1 MRNLWQDMRYGMRT
15 LWKNP
20 GFTLVA
26 VFALALGIGANTT
39 IFSAINS
46 LLLHPFSFRDADRIM
61 AIWESNPQAGFKRGS
76 VATANFLDM
85 RSQNTVFES
94 IAAFT
99 GRSFNLTEGDKP
111 ERIEGAGVSPQFFS
125 ALGVEAAAGRTFL
138 PEEEQAGRDA
148 VAVISDSLW
157 QRRFGRDQ
165 GIVGRVVPINNR
177 SFTIVGVM
185 PVDFDFPRG
194 GVEMWSPFV
203 FDNDD
208 MTDRAS
214 HYLRVIARLNPQV
227 TMEQAQS
234 DINNLMRRLA
244 EQYPETNAGRGV
256 LIETLREAN
265 TGGPRPYL
273 LIALGAVGF
282 VLLIACANV
291 ANLLLL
297 RAAARQKEIAIR
309 AALGASRWQLMR
321 QMLTESVLLALLGG
335 SLGLLLSVWAIDSIR
350 AGMPPN
356 FARLISGWKNLGI
369 DWNVFGFTLLISL
382 ATGIIFGLVPAL
394 LASKTNLNE
403 ALKEGGRSST
413 EGRSRN
419 RTRSLLV
426 IMEVALSLVLLVGAG
441 LMVRSFL
448 RMMDTNPGFEA
459 SNVLTMEIALPRAK
473 YSEDQQRRSFFR
485 QLSQRIEALPG
496 VTAAGLVSQIP
507 LGFDDSDTYFSVE
520 GRPKPEPGNRPLAD
534 FRIISADYFGA
545 MRIPL
550 RTGRTFTERDAPD
563 APPVAIISQAMAR
576 GVFPNEEPLGKRL
589 YVGDGEQAREIVGV
603 VGDIRHEPF
612 SDDVTKQT
620 EPTLYVPHAQIP
632 RGSMVV
638 VIRSGASDPTQMTA
652 AVQNEVQAVDKDQPI
667 YNIRTMPQII
677 AESMSPQRVSAFL
690 FAGFALIALVLAS
703 VGIYAVVSYS
713 VAQRTH
719 EIGIRMALGAQAS
732 DIFRLVVGQGMKL
745 ILIGITLGMI
755 AAFAVTRLM
764 ASILYGVSATDFVT
778 FAAISLLLSV
788 VALVACYIPARQAT
802 KVDPMV
808 ALRYE

>member
-1 MRNLWQDMRYGMRT
+1 MRTVLQDLRYGMRT

-26 VFALALGIGANTT
+26 VLALALGIGANTT

-76 VATANFLDM
+76 VAPANFLDI

-94 IAAFT
+94 VAAFT

-125 ALGVEAAAGRTFL
+125 VLGVEAAAGRTFL
-138 PEEEQAGRDA
+138 AEEEQAGRDA
-148 VAVISDSLW
+148 VVVISDSLW

-185 PVDFDFPRG
+185 PADFDFPRG

-214 HYLRVIARLNPQV
+214 HYLRMLARLKPQV

-234 DINNLMRRLA
+234 EVGGLMRRLA
-244 EQYPETNAGRGV
+244 GQYPETNAGRGV

-265 TGGPRPYL
+265 TGGPRPFL

-297 RAAARQKEIAIR
+297 RAAARQKEMAIR

-321 QMLTESVLLALLGG
+321 QLLTESVLLALLGG
-335 SLGLLLSVWAIDSIR
+335 SLGLLLSVWAVDSIR

-356 FARLISGWKNLGI
+356 FARLISGWKNMGI
-369 DWNVFGFTLLISL
+369 DWNVFGFTLLVSL
-382 ATGIIFGLVPAL
+382 ATGIIFGTIPAL

-413 EGRSRN
+413 EGRGPN
-419 RTRSLLV
+419 RTRSMLV
-426 IMEVALSLVLLVGAG
+426 IMEVALSLVLLAGAG

-448 RMMDTNPGFEA
+448 RMMDTNPGFDA
-459 SNVLTMEIALPRAK
+459 NSVVTMEIALPNAK
-473 YSEDQQRRSFFR
+473 YTEEQQRETFFKR
-485 QLSQRIEALPG
+485 LLQRVETLPG
-496 VTAAGLVSQIP
+496 VSAAGAVSQIP

-520 GRPKPEPGNRPLAD
+520 GRPKPEPGKRPFAD
-534 FRIISADYFGA
+534 FRVISADYFGA

-550 RTGRTFTERDAPD
+550 RKGRTFTERDTPD
-563 APPVAIISQAMAR
+563 APPVVIISSAMAR
-576 GVFPNEEPLGKRL
+576 GVFPDAEPLGKRL
-589 YVGDGEQAREIVGV
+589 YVGDGERAREIVGV

-612 SDDVTKQT
+612 SDELNRQT
-620 EPTLYVPHAQIP
+620 DPTLYVPHAQVP
-632 RGSMVV
+632 RGSMVI
-638 VIRSGASDPTQMTA
+638 VIRSAASDPAQLTA
-652 AVQNEVQAVDKDQPI
+652 AVQNEVRQVDKDQPV
-667 YNIRTMPQII
+667 YNIRTMPQIV
-677 AESMSPQRVSAFL
+677 AESMSPQRVTAFL
-690 FAGFALIALVLAS
+690 FGGFALIALVLAS
-703 VGIYAVVSYS
+703 IGIYAVVSYS

-719 EIGIRMALGAQAS
+719 EIGIRMALGAEPR
-732 DIFRLVVGQGMKL
+732 DIFRLVVGGGMKL

-764 ASILYGVSATDFVT
+764 ASILYGVSATDFIT
-778 FAAISLLLSV
+778 FASIALLLAA
-788 VALVACYIPARQAT
+788 VALLACYIPARRAT
-802 KVDPMV
+802 KVDPGV